1 MSILELIMKFFYYF
15 IILFYFSNC
24 SAIISSSKSVA
35 KKITR
40 IPFTI
45 ISGGT
50 VIIKAQFEDYKD
62 SLNFILDTGSG
73 GISLDS
79 STVELIGLESSKSQ
93 RVIRGIAGSRKVNFV
108 YKKSIK
114 FPGLTVDSLDFH
126 INNYE
131 ILTSSYG
138 VKVDGVIGL
147 SFLRRYIVQLNYDE
161 KWIEVYTPGKI
172 NYPKGGHLLHPKFI
186 GLPVI
191 PTTIKDNV
199 LSNSDFIF
207 DTGAGLNMLLS
218 EDYVKDSTIINRKRK
233 LYVTQAEGLGGKKV
247 MNTTVVK
254 SISVGPYKFR
264 WVPIYIFKDDYNITN
279 YPRMGGVIGNDILRR
294 FNTIINYP
302 SKEIYIKPN
311 THFQDD
317 FDYSYTGLGLYQY
330 FDAIRVE
337 DVVENSPGDKA
348 GFKPNDIII
357 SVENNFT
364 NNILAYKQ
372 LMQNAGSSV
381 KVVVSRN
388 NELLQLI
395 LEISHIMR

>member
-1 MSILELIMKFFYYF
+1 MKFFYYF

-24 SAIISSSKSVA
+24 STIISSSKSVA

-348 GFKPNDIII
+348 GFKPNDIIV